1 MIIDIPTVLFMLIN
15 IAIIAGAG
23 YLVYFL
29 IKQIRKKN

>member
-15 IAIIAGAG
+15 IAIIAGTG
-23 YLVYFL
+23 YLVYYL